1 MYCLPNIISLKW
13 VEGILT
19 KRLCSLSKQA
29 IAEEERDFGA
39 TEPALTFLQHVSE
52 GVKCVRL
59 CKACV

>member
-1 MYCLPNIISLKW
+1 M
-13 VEGILT
+13 EGILT
-19 KRLCSLSKQA
+19 KRLFSLSKQA

-59 CKACV
+59 CKAYV